1 MPSRRPTPKVSIL
14 RNGLL
19 FPSMMRNTAPA
30 KDVDEYLAGVPE
42 PARSTLEKI
51 RAVIKANVPKDATES
66 ISYGIPMFKYNGM
79 LLGFAAFKNHCSLF
93 PTSMDVFTS
102 FKQELKPF
110 RASKGTL
117 HFPLDKPFP
126 AALLKKIVKM
136 RVAQNKAKGKSKG

>member
-1 MPSRRPTPKVSIL
+1 
-14 RNGLL
+14 
-19 FPSMMRNTAPA
+19 MMRNTAPA

-42 PARSTLEKI
+42 PARNTLEKV
-51 RAVIKANVPKDATES
+51 RAVIKANVPKDAIES

-93 PTSMDVFTS
+93 PTSMAVFTD
-102 FKQELKPF
+102 FKNELKPF

-126 AALLKKIVKM
+126 TDLLKKIVKM
-136 RVAQNKAKGKSKG
+136 RVAQNSAKVKAVTKVKKKGSQIEKKRSRAPKR